1 MTPAPPSG
9 SPSGAPKSGSS
20 ASGAQNLTVK
30 QQRQVQ
36 REKKLEEFRR
46 QEKRSKRNRKIGIIS
61 GVVGAVAVVGLIVTS
76 VVLTPQS
83 ASYSA
88 GGTGA
93 EVDGVETFTNTAGHV
108 ETPVTYAQTPPA
120 GGEHNPMWL
129 NCGVYTESVP
139 NENAVHSLE
148 HGAIWVTYDPS
159 ISDAELATLK
169 SKLPSTYIVLSPF
182 DDLPSP
188 IVLSGWNVQLK
199 VDSADDTRIEE
210 FLEEHWKSNTVPE
223 PGAACVG
230 AYDAPGKVS

>member
-1 MTPAPPSG
+1 
-9 SPSGAPKSGSS
+9 
-20 ASGAQNLTVK
+20 
-30 QQRQVQ
+30 VQ

-46 QEKRSKRNRKIGIIS
+46 QEKRSKRNRKIGVIS

-88 GGTGA
+88 GGSGA
-93 EVDGVETFTNTAGHV
+93 VVDGVETFTNTAGHV

-129 NCGVYTESVP
+129 NCGVYTKPVP

-148 HGAIWVTYDPS
+148 HGALWVTYDPS

-199 VDSADDTRIEE
+199 VDSADDPRIEE
-210 FLEEHWKSNTVPE
+210 FLEEHWKSNSVPE
-223 PGAACVG
+223 PGASCVG